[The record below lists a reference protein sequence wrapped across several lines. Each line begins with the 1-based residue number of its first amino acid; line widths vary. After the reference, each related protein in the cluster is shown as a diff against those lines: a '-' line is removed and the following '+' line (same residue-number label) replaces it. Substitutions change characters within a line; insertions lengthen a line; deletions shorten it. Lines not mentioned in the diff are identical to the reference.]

1 MLATSEKSDKELN
14 FKLAIVHSAS
24 LGAPDSQLE
33 LVALP
38 HPRTDEPVLFAL
50 SPTAVMQVTRHG
62 GGTGSPMENRSGF
75 IGNTVQQD
83 ASFLAFTPFDPI
95 YLLLPCFDAS
105 NQKAQELETLL
116 YSEQVPQLSQL
127 GTISGIQS
135 KLESICDVDTSIPG
149 MQFYKLNQEK
159 TTAWLLKKAQTLLD
173 NFESFGLLKG
183 NEQWKSSL
191 SDSEL
196 RDYKQQS
203 VFKIIADVLSPKRQ
217 EQLKTAM
224 GLTVDSSA
232 NSDISKAVYADPRV
246 APPAPVVQKKDVK
259 KAASKSKPAA
269 KKPVSTKGM
278 TPLTSFFSKK

>member
-1 MLATSEKSDKELN
+1 MM
-14 FKLAIVHSAS
+14 
-24 LGAPDSQLE
+24 QLINSHT
-33 LVALP
+33 P
-38 HPRTDEPVLFAL
+38 
-50 SPTAVMQVTRHG
+50 
-62 GGTGSPMENRSGF
+62 
-75 IGNTVQQD
+75 D

-105 NQKAQELETLL
+105 NHKPQELETLL

-127 GTISGIQS
+127 GSIAGIQL

-159 TTAWLLKKAQTLLD
+159 TTALLLKKAQTLLE

-191 SDSEL
+191 SESEL
-196 RDYKQQS
+196 RGASISNDTCAKTSIFAIKVYKQQS

-224 GLTVDSSA
+224 GLTADSSK
-232 NSDISKAVYADPRV
+232 NSDLSKAVYADPRV
-246 APPAPVVQKKDVK
+246 APPAPQVQKKDVK
-259 KAASKSKPAA
+259 KPASKAKPTA

-278 TPLTSFFSKK
+278 TPLTSFFTKK